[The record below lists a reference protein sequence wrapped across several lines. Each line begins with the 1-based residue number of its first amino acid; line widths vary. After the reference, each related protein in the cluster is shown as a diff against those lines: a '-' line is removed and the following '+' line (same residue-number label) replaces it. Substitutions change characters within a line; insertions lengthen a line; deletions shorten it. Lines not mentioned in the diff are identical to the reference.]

1 MKRIILLACA
11 LPTVVMAQQKPK
23 PVTPKP
29 VTVKPVAKP
38 VQSLKS
44 SLDSLSYAFGASIG
58 KNLKMSNVD
67 NLNYDQLVQGFKDAM
82 GKGGKVK
89 MDDGTCNMVI
99 QTQMQKMAGKGAE
112 KEKTAG
118 AKFMAENKKRK
129 GVVTTASGLQYEII
143 TVGTGIKPKATDTI
157 VAHYAGSLTNG
168 TEFESSYKNGSPI
181 TYPANQLV
189 PGWTEALQMMPAGS
203 KWRLFIPSDLGYG
216 DRGSGQ
222 IPGGATLIFEMELLE
237 VKPVAKSN

>member
-11 LPTVVMAQQKPK
+11 LPTLVMAQQKPK
-23 PVTPKP
+23 PAAPKP
-29 VTVKPVAKP
+29 ATTKP
-38 VQSLKS
+38 VQTFKS

-89 MDDGTCNMVI
+89 LDEGTCNMVI

-112 KEKTAG
+112 KEKAAG
-118 AKFMAENKKRK
+118 AKFLAANKKRK
-129 GVVTTASGLQYEII
+129 GVITTASGLQYEVI
-143 TVGTGIKPKATDTI
+143 TMGTGIKPQASDTV
-157 VAHYAGSLTNG
+157 VAHYAGSLING
-168 TEFESSYKNGSPI
+168 KEFQSSYTAGQPI

-189 PGWTEALQMMPAGS
+189 PGWTEAILEHN
-203 KWRLFIPSDLGYG
+203 RLVFDDPEFDAFINPTRDGVVVA
-216 DRGSGQ
+216 RKKNSG
-222 IPGGATLIFEMELLE
+222 IT
-237 VKPVAKSN
+237 